1 MKIKAL
7 ITILFIGVFA
17 FGMKAQTEVKG
28 EVLDARN
35 RKGVEGCEVMFS
47 HNDSIA
53 AIAVTDKKGQ
63 FTLSGLPK
71 GKYKVSVAR
80 EGFREATGNANVTGT
95 IKMAPIMLYEEARTL
110 DEVVVSADKNL
121 VTKERAGMSIYYLS
135 ANAKKEKLA
144 YSALAEIPKLIVD
157 PVLRK
162 LTLRDQKSPLIMVNG
177 VVRPKALHVL
187 DPSTIESV
195 ELVENPPA
203 RYQNVSAI
211 LNIITKKNAI
221 RPYVRGNIHIDQN
234 PTFTHGVEQLM
245 AELGTSKSSL
255 SFYAMHFYSNRLKSE
270 SYSDITSSNLR
281 RITETKSK
289 TNSNSLNLGLFGD
302 VVFSPKNYL
311 AVAVNS
317 SISPDK
323 TTSESSGTIEQTA
336 TGEITDMTGSANSRT
351 NYTRV
356 NANLFYRHTFRKN
369 HTLELTGIYHHT
381 WDKSKAFQT
390 EQNILYPYQSETDIR
405 NLRHRGE
412 LKVDYAITF
421 KNNLNFMAG
430 SHTSFAHTASDDR
443 LDSYP
448 DFIYRQWDEFI
459 YAGLDN
465 NRSKSRFNYVLSLG
479 LDVVSS
485 EADGIKNNYVNFI
498 PSLSLGYRFKTGGKL
513 SFLYRRSRQ
522 FPVVNYLN
530 PHNLSSDIFVK
541 NVGNPYLKPSHSDQ
555 ARLTYSRSIGRLWLQ
570 ASANYTY
577 TADIIL
583 PYGEEDGDVY
593 INTYRNIGH
602 QNAVKAGADLSYN
615 MPCGNIGAG
624 FKYTRKFIP
633 GASYRGNEYLVNLF
647 GNFRYRKFNFNLY
660 AQYSTP
666 TYSLTSKTNSGIYTR
681 FTVAWKVIKDLDIQ
695 AGAENPIFCGHRG
708 ITWTS
713 SPNYTSYSASLNKG
727 MQPYIFIGANY
738 YFANKVKSSW
748 RNKKDLNVSDDGY
761 NQMKANPN

>member
-71 GKYKVSVAR
+71 GMYKISVAR

-121 VTKERAGMSIYYLS
+121 VTKERAGMSVYYLS

-157 PVLRK
+157 PVLRD
-162 LTLRDQKSPLIMVNG
+162 LTLRDQKRPLIMVNG

-221 RPYVRGNIHIDQN
+221 RPYVRGNVSIN
-234 PTFTHGVEQLM
+234 ESPKFTNGVETLS
-245 AELGTSKSSL
+245 AEVGTAKSSL
-255 SFYAMHFYSNRLKSE
+255 SFNAMDVYSNRLKSE
-270 SYSDITSSNLR
+270 SYSDVTSSNLR
-281 RITETKSK
+281 RITDTKSK
-289 TNSNSLNLGLFGD
+289 STGTMLSLHLFGD
-302 VVFSPKNYL
+302 RIFSSKDYL
-311 AVAVNS
+311 AFGANS
-317 SISPDK
+317 IISPHK
-323 TTSESSGTIEQTA
+323 TTSESTGTIEKTA

-351 NYTRV
+351 NYTTV

-369 HTLELTGIYHHT
+369 HTFELTGTYHHT
-381 WDKSKAFQT
+381 WDKSKAFRT

-412 LKVDYAITF
+412 LKADYNITF
-421 KNNLNFMAG
+421 KNNMTFQVG

-448 DFIYRQWDEFI
+448 DFIYRQWDEYI

-485 EADGIKNNYVNFI
+485 DADGIKNNYVNFI
-498 PSLSLGYRFKTGGKL
+498 PSLSLGYRFKKGGKL

-555 ARLTYSRSIGRLWLQ
+555 ARLSYSRSIGRLWLQ

-602 QNAVKAGADLSYN
+602 QNAVKAGTDLSYN

-624 FKYTRKFIP
+624 FNYTRRFIP
-633 GASYRGNEYLVNLF
+633 GASYRGNEYFVNLF

-660 AQYSTP
+660 GQYSTGK
-666 TYSLTSKTNSGIYTR
+666 YSLTSKTNSVIYTR
-681 FTVAWKVIKDLDIQ
+681 FTVSWNVIKNLNIQ
-695 AGAENPIFCGHRG
+695 AGGENPVYCGHRD

-713 SPNYTSYSASLNKG
+713 SPNYTSYSAYLDKG
-727 MQPYIFIGANY
+727 KKPYIFIGASY
-738 YFANKVKSSW
+738 YFTNKVKSSR
-748 RNKKDLNVSDDGY
+748 RNKKDLEVSDNGY
-761 NQMKANPN
+761 NQM